1 MTIILGAFVVLT
13 VASVVRTTAGFGFS
27 LVAVPPLALLIEP
40 ASAVV
45 VAGIMAA
52 PLSLWIAVRDWRHID
67 RKITLATLL
76 SGLAGVPFGVWLL
89 SALSS
94 QVLMVTIAVVVLL
107 GTFIVWRKITLR
119 GGMATVVAVGMFS
132 GASFAS
138 TGIDGPPMVAAMQ
151 SMKLEPRVQR
161 ATLGVVFSGTSLAAL
176 TGFGISGQLTATVGQ
191 TLLAGVPALL
201 IGIFAGEKIF
211 SRLDAERFRR
221 VILGLLV
228 ISSISVVLR
237 VATA

>member
-1 MTIILGAFVVLT
+1 MMILLGAFVVLA

-27 LVAVPPLALLIEP
+27 LVAVPPLALLIDP

-52 PLSLWIAVRDWRHID
+52 PLSLWIAVRDWRHVD
-67 RKITLATLL
+67 RRLMTATLL

-89 SALSS
+89 ATLSS
-94 QVLMVTIAVVVLL
+94 QVLMFIITAVVLL
-107 GTFIVWRKITLR
+107 GTLIVWRKITL
-119 GGMATVVAVGMFS
+119 GGGLGAVMAVGMFS
-132 GASFAS
+132 GASFAA
-138 TGIDGPPMVAAMQ
+138 TGIDGPPMVAAFQ

-176 TGFGISGQLTATVGQ
+176 VGFGISGQLTVTVGQ
-191 TLLAGVPALL
+191 MLLVGVPALL
-201 IGIFAGEKIF
+201 IGIFVGEKAF
-211 SRLDAERFRR
+211 RRLNAERFRR
-221 VILGLLV
+221 VVLGLLV
-228 ISSISVVLR
+228 VSSLSVVLR